1 MGNLGSAV
9 DELHAV
15 DVRGAPDGRLQDETV
30 EIRRQIDRLEAAYLA
45 RVEVLDRR
53 GEQPVEHV
61 NVQSWLRA
69 ACRLSPGQA
78 FRDVR
83 LARNLADVLPLTAA
97 ALAAGDISPH
107 HAGLVSSLRRVLT
120 DSALGRVEKHLVA
133 MARERTPHE
142 LRKTVHYVKHAY
154 APEAGARDDQDL
166 HADRS
171 LSMAKTFDG
180 AGVGRWTL
188 PGGMQETVETA
199 IHAASRPIPGDDRTA
214 GQRRA
219 DGLATVCEIALASG
233 QLPVTGGV
241 KPQVSVVINAATVAE
256 PLHPRPLPAELFDHL
271 DTVEAELAD
280 RAVRLPFG
288 NTISP
293 LWARRWLCDAAVS
306 RIVMDAAGEVLD
318 AGRATRTFTAAQTRA
333 IVARDGQCIWPG
345 CDTPPGWCDAHHIHH
360 WADGGPTSVTN
371 GTLLCGR
378 HHDRV
383 HLHGHAILK
392 TPTGRYTIDPRPG
405 SDPRWTGPPHRAGP

>member
-1 MGNLGSAV
+1 VGNLGSAV

-53 GEQPVEHV
+53 GGYPVEHV

-83 LARNLADVLPLTAA
+83 LARNLADVLPLTSA

-107 HAGLVSSLRRVLT
+107 HAGLISSLRRVLT

-133 MARERTPHE
+133 MARERNPHE

-166 HADRS
+166 YADRS

-219 DGLATVCEIALASG
+219 DGLATV
-233 QLPVTGGV
+233 
-241 KPQVSVVINAATVAE
+241 
-256 PLHPRPLPAELFDHL
+256 
-271 DTVEAELAD
+271 
-280 RAVRLPFG
+280 
-288 NTISP
+288 
-293 LWARRWLCDAAVS
+293 
-306 RIVMDAAGEVLD
+306 
-318 AGRATRTFTAAQTRA
+318 
-333 IVARDGQCIWPG
+333 
-345 CDTPPGWCDAHHIHH
+345 
-360 WADGGPTSVTN
+360 
-371 GTLLCGR
+371 
-378 HHDRV
+378 
-383 HLHGHAILK
+383 
-392 TPTGRYTIDPRPG
+392 
-405 SDPRWTGPPHRAGP
+405 